1 MKILNVYRSEPD
13 DTVKKL
19 VEIVGRDR
27 DVDTFD
33 LNVDAPDY
41 DALVDQIFAADQTIC
56 WWQSVTEID
65 VLFYLKGLKS

>member
-1 MKILNVYRSEPD
+1 MKILNIYRSEPD

-41 DALVDQIFAADQTIC
+41 DSLVDKIFTADQTIC
-56 WWQSVTEID
+56 WW
-65 VLFYLKGLKS
+65 